1 MQEIQTITAS
11 ELKAQLA
18 NDNDLVLLDVREPS
32 EHAEKNI
39 SNSLLIPLGEI
50 PARISELEPYKN
62 RKIIVYCRSGNR
74 SGQACA
80 YLGQHGYNVTNLSG
94 GMLKW

>member
-1 MQEIQTITAS
+1 MQQIQSITAS
-11 ELKAQLA
+11 ELKERLAQ
-18 NDNDLVLLDVREPS
+18 DNDIVLLDVREPS

-62 RKIIVYCRSGNR
+62 REIVVYCRSGKR

-80 YLGQHGYNVTNLSG
+80 YLGQYGYTVVNLTG